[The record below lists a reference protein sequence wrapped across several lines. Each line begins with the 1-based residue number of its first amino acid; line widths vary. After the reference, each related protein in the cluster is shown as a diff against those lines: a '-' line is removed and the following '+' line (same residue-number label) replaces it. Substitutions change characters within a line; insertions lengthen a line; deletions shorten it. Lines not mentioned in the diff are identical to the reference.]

1 MSHLCFLYFPLPHFL
16 VLIPMLDLWLIFT
29 LGFLGSFGHCLGM
42 CSPLTV
48 AFSLS
53 HQDSS
58 PTLWQQVKFHTLLNL
73 GRIFSYTVVGAAI
86 GGVGSILFKSG
97 QIAGIGSEL
106 RQAISVITGLMLI
119 WFGIGHIK
127 PDVLPRISFPLK
139 QSQLHNQL
147 SGGMVKLAMQKQ
159 LWTPALLGITWGLMP
174 CGFLYIAQIKAV
186 ETSSFQMG
194 AVTMLAFGMG
204 TLPMMLG
211 MGISISMVSKDQ
223 RSQLFRLS
231 GWVTLLIGIITLLRT
246 GDTMTDYTGHVALLC
261 LILALIARPVS
272 SWWDFPLS
280 YRRALGVGA
289 YVAAVAHTFHM
300 MEHSLQWNFPALV
313 FLPTNFQQ
321 GMVAGFIALLL
332 MTPAALTSFDR
343 FQKSLGENWRKIHLL
358 TVPALLF
365 AVIHT
370 ILIGSHYLGSSRF
383 TWLNQSAIVLLVVAS
398 CGVLILRCGK
408 IKAG

>member
-1 MSHLCFLYFPLPHFL
+1 
-16 VLIPMLDLWLIFT
+16 MLDLWLIFT

-53 HQDSS
+53 HQQNS

-73 GRIFSYTVVGAAI
+73 GRIFSYAVVGAAI
-86 GGVGSILFKSG
+86 GAVGSILFQSG

-119 WFGIGHIK
+119 WFGVGHIK
-127 PDVLPRISFPLK
+127 PDLLPRIPLLHPLLQNK
-139 QSQLHNQL
+139 LHNQL
-147 SGGMVKLAMQKQ
+147 SGRMVKLAMQKQ
-159 LWTPALLGITWGLMP
+159 MWTPVLLGMTWGLMP
-174 CGFLYIAQIKAV
+174 CGFLYVAQLKAV
-186 ETSSFQMG
+186 ESSSFQMG

-204 TLPMMLG
+204 TLPMMAG
-211 MGISISMVSKDQ
+211 VGISISMVSKDR

-246 GDTMTDYTGHVALLC
+246 GDTMVDYTGHAALIC

-272 SWWDFPLS
+272 PWWSFPLS
-280 YRRALGVGA
+280 CRRALGVGS
-289 YVAAVAHTFHM
+289 YLLAVVHTCHM
-300 MEHSLQWNFPALV
+300 MEHSLQWNLPALA
-313 FLPTNFQQ
+313 FLPPNFQQ
-321 GMVAGFIALLL
+321 GMVSGIIALLL

-343 FQKSLGENWRKIHLL
+343 LQKSLGENWRKIHLL
-358 TVPALLF
+358 SVPALIF
-365 AVIHT
+365 AVIHS

-383 TWLNQSAIVLLVVAS
+383 NWVNQSAIVLLVVVS
-398 CGVLILRCGK
+398 CGVMILRCGK
-408 IKAG
+408 IKSGN